1 MNWQILLAAM
11 TSAGVEFLE
20 TAAIA
25 YAIARSGYW
34 REAIAGSLV
43 GLVAVG
49 IAAAGLGTELTTIPL
64 RWLQV
69 AIGALLLWFGSGW
82 VRKSLRRQVNQ
93 QRAGWIGDDPLTAE
107 GITLTASEAGFS
119 WANFIVMTKSAAL
132 EGLEVAIIVVT
143 LGLASGAWRE
153 AIVGAIAALVLSLVL
168 VILLH
173 PYLVNLPEVLIKLGA
188 GVLLCALGTFWLGEG
203 LGLAWPLGDWA
214 SLILVVLYGLAAA
227 GIIARLSRATRI
239 TAT

>member
-1 MNWQILLAAM
+1 MNWQILFAA
-11 TSAGVEFLE
+11 TASAGVEFLE

-34 REAIAGSLV
+34 REAIAGSIV

-49 IAAAGLGTELTTIPL
+49 MIAAGLGTGLTAIPL

-69 AIGALLLWFGSGW
+69 GIGVLLLWFGSGW
-82 VRKSLRRQVNQ
+82 VRKSVRRQVNQ
-93 QRAGWIGDDPLTAE
+93 QRAGWIGDDPLAAE
-107 GITLTASEAGFS
+107 GIALAASEAKFS
-119 WANFIVMTKSAAL
+119 WTNFVIMTKSAAL

-153 AIVGAIAALVLSLVL
+153 AVGGAIAALGLSLVM
-168 VILLH
+168 VMLLH

-188 GVLLCALGTFWLGEG
+188 GILLCALGSFWLGEG
-203 LGLAWPLGDWA
+203 LGLDWLLGDWA
-214 SLILVVLYGLAAA
+214 ILILVSLYTLAATI
-227 GIIARLSRATRI
+227 IIAGLSRTTKTT
-239 TAT
+239 TA